1 MAGRAQ
7 QIRRLCCAALWLALM
22 VPCVAVA
29 DLTAY
34 SGSVEPCLSPHGDR
48 DQYHAG
54 LQSVGWTDIPD
65 TDRAAALLVLA
76 DTFLS
81 ATGQIDASWADH
93 VAYRAQARGFWDD
106 LAQNRILMTRDGQIL
121 LLAGFATD
129 LGEMVVECWV
139 AGPQTNATDNFLA
152 LAGVA
157 YQGDGVLM
165 TQLNLPDDPTRP
177 KTEIFVS
184 RITSPTPIDPPL
196 AGMDGLRTRITFM
209 RPEVTL

>member
-1 MAGRAQ
+1 MTTGRPQ
-7 QIRRLCCAALWLALM
+7 LWMVAVVLALLA
-22 VPCVAVA
+22 PCAAVA
-29 DLTAY
+29 DMTSY
-34 SGSVEPCLSPHGDR
+34 TGTVEPCLSPHGDR
-48 DQYHAG
+48 DQYHTG
-54 LQSVGWTDIPD
+54 LQSTGWTDIAD
-65 TDRAAALLVLA
+65 ADRAVALLVLA

-93 VAYRAQARGFWDD
+93 MAYRAQAQGFWDD
-106 LAQNRILMTRDGQIL
+106 LSTNRILMEREDQVL

-129 LGEMVVECWV
+129 LGEMIVECWI
-139 AGPQTNATDNFLA
+139 AGPQNNATDNFLA

-209 RPEVTL
+209 RPEVPL